1 MGRPGRWIAPA
12 VLAVGTGV
20 SLAVGAFA
28 VAVRV
33 AHLVIT
39 PSRTRAEDV
48 HVLAV
53 DRELGTVTVNNH
65 PDAVVPGEYS
75 LYSSSDVGYARI
87 GDIVAVGDHSV
98 TRRLLGEVRGE
109 LMPGMTGRVSGWF
122 WETPADAGLDF
133 EEVQVETALG
143 SAPAWVVPAEAGT
156 ARWVIQVHGRGTDW
170 REPVRAVPVFHRAGF
185 TSLLI
190 SYRND
195 GVAPSSPDGR
205 YSLGETE
212 WDDVDAA
219 IRFAV
224 GRGATEIIL
233 MGWSMGGALVLQTVT
248 RSAHSGLVRG
258 IVLDSPVVDWV
269 RVLDHQATSLK
280 VPVPIRALVY
290 RMIGERWARRLTGQA
305 QPIDLRRLDFVRRAE
320 ELTHPALLLH
330 SESDSYVPE
339 SGSTALAELRP
350 DIVSYARFTGA
361 GHTRLWNYDRAR
373 WEQAILDWLSELPPL
388 RRPTSP

>member
-1 MGRPGRWIAPA
+1 MGRTGRWIAPA
-12 VLAVGTGV
+12 VLAAGTGV
-20 SLAVGAFA
+20 SLAIGAFA

-65 PDAVVPGEYS
+65 PDAVVPGAYA

-87 GDIVAVGDHSV
+87 GDIVAVGDHTV
-98 TRRLLGEVRGE
+98 TRQLLDEVRGE

-143 SAPAWVVPAEAGT
+143 SAPAWLVPAESGT

-212 WDDVDAA
+212 WDDVEAA

-373 WEQAILDWLSELPPL
+373 WEQSILDWLSELPPF